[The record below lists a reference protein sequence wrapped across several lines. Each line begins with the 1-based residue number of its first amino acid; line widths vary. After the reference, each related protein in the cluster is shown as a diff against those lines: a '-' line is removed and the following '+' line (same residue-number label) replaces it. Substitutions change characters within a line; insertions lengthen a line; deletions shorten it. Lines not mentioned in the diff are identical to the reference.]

1 MSRITTL
8 RNLILKAKHAY
19 YYSNDP
25 VMTDAEYDALEDE
38 LRLLDAN
45 DPVLALVGSPVPAN
59 TMLTKARHSIPMGSQ
74 SKVNSEEEFR
84 AWCTKNEVTAIHASL
99 KGDGASAA
107 AYYRDGQL
115 VQAISRGDGTTGEDI
130 TANALR
136 FKGLPAWIGT
146 QEVGFS
152 GAVRFE
158 VILTVD
164 DWTKI
169 DPARSKN
176 PRNAGNG
183 IMGRKNGHQAD
194 CLTIF
199 AFDLDETRDGRSVDF
214 QAESQKSARL
224 AELVFNVIQ
233 NAVCEA
239 VDDAID
245 YFKNVG
251 ATRESLPIWIDGV
264 VMKVD
269 DIAKQ
274 RELGVTAG
282 RPKGQIAWKFDSSGA
297 ESVLEGVVVSG
308 GHTGGLYP
316 TAQLRPVDIGGTTV
330 SNASLANYDEIERLD
345 VAIGD
350 SVWVVKA
357 NDIIPKIIRVTER
370 AATRQPIPV
379 PTVCPFCDGEVG
391 RRRTTGGEDGVI
403 IECRNADCPKK
414 STGKIRRWIASLD
427 ILGIGDVVLESMIE
441 RFDLADAADL
451 YMLRARAS
459 ELADLVTHA
468 ERDLRLGEKR
478 TASILDAIDATRALT
493 LSQFLG
499 SLGLE
504 HLGKR
509 RVELMMK
516 SANGLLDRLED
527 WRSGLLR
534 DPANAVKAGVPNIGG
549 AIQDGIDAMST
560 VIDKLL
566 AAGVTA
572 APHTRSTGAN
582 STSETASLP
591 SICISGKLPSGKK
604 KSDYEQPLMIAG
616 YELVEDVTKG
626 LNYLVLADP
635 ASNSSKAE
643 KARKLG
649 VTLISEEQLTQMV
662 TSAPQQ
668 VSVVQKAIQTVEEI
682 PMSSNSAGFKFD
694 GQFQRFEFA
703 DEKSSKF
710 WEIRVDGASVEV
722 RYGKI
727 GTNGQNQTKEFDD
740 ESAALK
746 HAEKMVGE
754 KLKGGYVPLSKAPQD
769 AGEQTQQLAQE
780 SSTIDMA
787 KKLKLD
793 KKQVLTGDFP
803 KDLDLK
809 DLQLDFEIFVHEPE
823 VFSRAAKKGMA
834 PKANLTIANNS
845 ALETLRI
852 CCDDV
857 GMTYVLIENCSNLK
871 SIEVYLKSPG
881 SDVGEPKWLICK
893 DLPKLESFV
902 AAGSLLSLQIEAAP
916 SLKTVRVGQCSK
928 LGLLSLIDTPSLEQ
942 IDING
947 CRKLP
952 WVQGLT
958 EKQEVQLNVQ
968 PQVNA
973 NCSNPVEPTF
983 PFHDLNFRQ
992 MQEVLD
998 ILNKGMMADFECGRP
1013 NRYGEDPAVQQYAIQ
1028 LLRSLEHTYTSG
1040 SGEQYAYE
1048 LVTESGD
1055 VVGDLIGSASGEHS
1069 PEDCLNSAL
1078 RSATNFIIING
1089 VVDPTESVVFDYLK
1103 MYGTVKAVSEKQNEG
1118 NAIAG
1123 NAQPI
1128 VARTP
1133 SPIVAKAAKPKEVPV
1148 ESPPKSAKPAD
1159 ISTAKTLCI
1168 SGKLLSG
1175 KKKADYEAPL
1185 RAVGIEL
1192 VDDVI
1197 QGLAYL
1203 VLADPTSVSSKAVKA
1218 KKMGVDVIS
1227 EDQLV
1232 ALIG

>member
-1 MSRITTL
+1 MSRPATL

-19 YYSNDP
+19 YYSNEP

-84 AWCTKNEVTAIHASL
+84 TWCTKNEVKAIHASL

-115 VQAISRGDGTTGEDI
+115 VQAISRGDGSTGEDI

-136 FKGLPAWIGT
+136 FKGLPAWVGT
-146 QEVGFS
+146 QDVGFS

-169 DPARSKN
+169 DPSRSKN

-183 IMGRKNGHQAD
+183 IMGRKNGHQSD

-199 AFDLDETRDGRSVDF
+199 AFDLDEIRDGKSVEF
-214 QAESQKSARL
+214 QTESQKSARL
-224 AELVFNVIQ
+224 AELGFNVIQ
-233 NAVCEA
+233 HAVYEA

-245 YFKNVG
+245 YFRSIGV
-251 ATRESLPIWIDGV
+251 TRESLPIWIDGV

-297 ESVLEGVVVSG
+297 ETVLEGVVVSG

-370 AATRQPIPV
+370 AATRQPILT
-379 PTVCPFCDGEVG
+379 PTACPFCGGEVR

-403 IECRNADCPKK
+403 IECRNAECPKK

-427 ILGIGDVVLESMIE
+427 ILGIGDVVLESMID

-451 YMLRARAS
+451 YTLRGRAS

-468 ERDLRLGEKR
+468 ERDLRLGDKR
-478 TASILDAIDATRALT
+478 TASILDAIDATRNLT

-499 SLGLE
+499 SLGLD

-516 SANGLLDRLED
+516 SADGLLDRLED
-527 WRSGLLR
+527 WRSGRMR
-534 DPANAVKAGVPNIGG
+534 DPANAVRAGVPNIGG
-549 AIQDGIDAMST
+549 QIQDGIDAMST

-572 APHTRSTGAN
+572 APATRISGGD
-582 STSETASLP
+582 SGSETAP
-591 SICISGKLPSGKK
+591 QKTICISGKLPSGKK
-604 KSDYEQPLMIAG
+604 KSDYAQPLLAAG

-635 ASNSSKAE
+635 ESTSAKAE
-643 KARKLG
+643 KARKLD
-649 VTLISEEQLTQMV
+649 VEVISEEQLIQMV

-668 VSVVQKAIQTVEEI
+668 VQVVQKVIQQVEEI
-682 PMSSNSAGFKFD
+682 PMSNISVKPTFD
-694 GQFQRFEFA
+694 GEFQRFEFV

-710 WEIRVDGASVEV
+710 WEIRIQGASVEV

-727 GTNGQNQTKEFDD
+727 GTSGQAQTKEFGD
-740 ESAALK
+740 EPAAQK
-746 HAEKMVGE
+746 HAEKVMGE
-754 KLKGGYVPLSKAPQD
+754 KLRSGYIASSKSTEVKDQT
-769 AGEQTQQLAQE
+769 AGQSSVK
-780 SSTIDMA
+780 SSTQELV

-793 KKQVLTGDFP
+793 KKQNLTGEFP
-803 KDLDLK
+803 TELDLG
-809 DLQLDFEIFVHEPE
+809 DLQRLDFK
-823 VFSRAAKKGMA
+823 VFFHDSAVLRKASKQGLA
-834 PKANLTIANNS
+834 PQANLAISNN
-845 ALETLRI
+845 ATLESLRI
-852 CCDDV
+852 PSDDL
-857 GMTYVLIENCSNLK
+857 GMSYVLVENCINLK
-871 SIEVYLKSPG
+871 TIEVYRYSPT
-881 SDVGEPKWLICK
+881 SRSGEPKWLIFK
-893 DLPKLESFV
+893 DLPKLESIV
-902 AAGSLLSLQIEAAP
+902 AAGPLLSLQIENVP
-916 SLKTVRVGQCSK
+916 SLKVINVGGCAE
-928 LGLLSLIDTPSLEQ
+928 LALLTLSGASNLQEL
-942 IDING
+942 DING

-958 EKQEVQLNVQ
+958 EEQEVLLSVESKID
-968 PQVNA
+968 A
-973 NCSNPVEPTF
+973 NCAIADKAVF
-983 PFHDLNFRQ
+983 PFENLNFRQ
-992 MQEVLD
+992 IDE
-998 ILNKGMMADFECGRP
+998 ILETINKGMVADFENGRP
-1013 NRYGEDPAVQQYAIQ
+1013 NQHSEDA
-1028 LLRSLEHTYTSG
+1028 SLEQFSVRLLQPLEATYTG
-1040 SGEQYAYE
+1040 GTGEQYAYE
-1048 LVTESGD
+1048 LFHGSGSHPD
-1055 VVGDLIGSASGEHS
+1055 ELVGNGSGEHS
-1069 PEDCLNSAL
+1069 PEECLNSAL
-1078 RSATNFIIING
+1078 RYVKDFIII
-1089 VVDPTESVVFDYLK
+1089 DDIDDQDESVVFEYLK
-1103 MYGTVKAVSEKQNEG
+1103 SHVKSTSDSQGLQESVAPVMNQNE
-1118 NAIAG
+1118 
-1123 NAQPI
+1123 
-1128 VARTP
+1128 
-1133 SPIVAKAAKPKEVPV
+1133 SKE
-1148 ESPPKSAKPAD
+1148 
-1159 ISTAKTLCI
+1159 TRTLCI
-1168 SGKLLSG
+1168 SGKLHSG
-1175 KKKADYEAPL
+1175 LRKADYATAL
-1185 RAVGIEL
+1185 LNININL
-1192 VDDVI
+1192 VDDVAK
-1197 QGLAYL
+1197 GLNYL
-1203 VLADPTSVSSKAVKA
+1203 VLADPTSTSAKAEKA
-1218 KKMGVDVIS
+1218 RKLGVHVIS
-1227 EDQLV
+1227 EDQLI
-1232 ALIG
+1232 ALTSGKWNGL